1 MFHIPSLPER
11 LHGIAVALGAFIGAY
26 VRRLATPPQPVWI
39 GDRVFI
45 ARPEPEPL
53 PRLADEL
60 WALFLRRLNRA
71 VHRFHA
77 LHRAWSDGTL
87 APPRPRAARP
97 DSARPESTRPDSA
110 IPDSAIPASAPR
122 LRLPRAHGWV
132 NRRVANS
139 HQCAGLLH
147 ALLQESSIAAF
158 VQAVPRAGRHLR
170 PLCVALGVD
179 QPDWLRLP
187 PRPRKPR
194 APRPRKPRPLSLN
207 DPSLTLRPWV
217 IAAARA
223 WKRQD
228 RKKRRG

>member
-1 MFHIPSLPER
+1 MFHIPTLPER

-110 IPDSAIPASAPR
+110 IQASAPR

-179 QPDWLRLP
+179 QPPWLRLP

-194 APRPRKPRPLSLN
+194 APRPRKPRPLSLT
-207 DPSLTLRPWV
+207 DPSLNLRPWV